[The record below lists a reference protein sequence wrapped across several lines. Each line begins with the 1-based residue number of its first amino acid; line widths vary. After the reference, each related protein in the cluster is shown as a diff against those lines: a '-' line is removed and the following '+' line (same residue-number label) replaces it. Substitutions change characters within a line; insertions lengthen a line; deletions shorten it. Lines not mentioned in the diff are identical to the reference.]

1 MTVGA
6 RIGRNIAVGKLAF
19 YRQAR
24 VDGGMRTGVDW
35 DDTPLLHEFTPG
47 SDDNDPALAWYVDV
61 EFEGDTLPSGA
72 EEVRRW
78 LMRRGATVATSL
90 RTVADELAL
99 GIDVA
104 TWPMKRSLGD
114 LPRGVHA
121 TLSCSAMRR
130 IECREIGQ
138 RLRELADDWRKIIR
152 RLPPMREA
160 A

>member
-1 MTVGA
+1 M
-6 RIGRNIAVGKLAF
+6 GKLAF

-24 VDGGMRTGVDW
+24 IDGGMRTGVDW
-35 DDTPLLHEFTPG
+35 DDTPLLHEFAPG
-47 SDDNDPALAWYVDV
+47 SDDNDPALVWYVDV
-61 EFEGDTLPSGA
+61 EFEGDACYAVPSGA
-72 EEVRRW
+72 EVVRRW
-78 LMRRGATVATSL
+78 LLRRGAAVATSL

-121 TLSCSAMRR
+121 TVSCSAMRR
-130 IECREIGQ
+130 IDCREIGQ
-138 RLRELADDWRKIIR
+138 RLRELADDWRQIVR
-152 RLPPMREA
+152 RLPAMQEA